1 MNRSPSSNTSILNQ
15 SHISLQRAKQ
25 NLTGLRSVL
34 NSKPVSPLRTINL
47 TSKTTNNSFSIPK
60 SIPKNNYNNNIK
72 GLVSPINNEIIN
84 NNRTITGNN
93 IELSNKLN
101 SLMGIQ
107 NNNKNDINQKIN
119 ELVSYSDYIEDQLK
133 NSNDNN
139 TEILN
144 LYEQLNIKVK
154 DTVNNN
160 NKIQEEIKYLETEN
174 INLLKNN
181 DELKRNLV
189 EINKRFDNESQI
201 LKDYFIHC
209 NQNLND
215 AMERFSYLNNL
226 NKNLQKSKTDY
237 NELISNMKETINI
250 LSNKKNSQSLDL
262 KQIEKNL
269 NEKDKELKKRD
280 EQLKELKLIKI

>member
-1 MNRSPSSNTSILNQ
+1 
-15 SHISLQRAKQ
+15 
-25 NLTGLRSVL
+25 
-34 NSKPVSPLRTINL
+34 
-47 TSKTTNNSFSIPK
+47 
-60 SIPKNNYNNNIK
+60 
-72 GLVSPINNEIIN
+72 
-84 NNRTITGNN
+84 
-93 IELSNKLN
+93 
-101 SLMGIQ
+101 MGIQ

-119 ELVSYSDYIEDQLK
+119 ELVSYSDYIEEQLK

-226 NKNLQKSKTDY
+226 NKNLQK
-237 NELISNMKETINI
+237 
-250 LSNKKNSQSLDL
+250 
-262 KQIEKNL
+262 
-269 NEKDKELKKRD
+269 
-280 EQLKELKLIKI
+280 